1 MEQTAG
7 PLPTDD
13 VSHVVYLGEEA
24 APLFPL
30 AEHCELPSI
39 SADVLNSILTEEQGY
54 PAQSV
59 VIVDSRH
66 HFEYEGGHIKGA
78 VNLRDPSAI
87 EEFYSRN
94 INVGKQIAIVF
105 HCEFSSSRAPKLFKH
120 MRNLDRLAHMETYPE
135 LAFPNMFLL
144 KGGYKAFFE
153 LYSEL
158 CVPREYVKMS
168 DLKFVDHLRVSSSS
182 LKRSWNQRSKDFIDS
197 HCGDRDE
204 PLIDVSNVHQK
215 EKVNTTCKCPISL
228 RFNQQVL

>member
-13 VSHVVYLGEEA
+13 VSHVVNLGEEA

-39 SADVLNSILTEEQGY
+39 SADV
-54 PAQSV
+54 
-59 VIVDSRH
+59 
-66 HFEYEGGHIKGA
+66 GG

-94 INVGKQIAIVF
+94 IDVGKQIAIVF

-158 CVPREYVKMS
+158 CVPQEYVKMS
-168 DLKFVDHLRVSSSS
+168 DPKFVDHLRVSSSS

-204 PLIDVSNVHQK
+204 PLIDVSNVQQK
-215 EKVNTTCKCPISL
+215 EKPLLNLIQSTWIQEPGQWTVSPVSL
-228 RFNQQVL
+228 LPTRSYVAGS